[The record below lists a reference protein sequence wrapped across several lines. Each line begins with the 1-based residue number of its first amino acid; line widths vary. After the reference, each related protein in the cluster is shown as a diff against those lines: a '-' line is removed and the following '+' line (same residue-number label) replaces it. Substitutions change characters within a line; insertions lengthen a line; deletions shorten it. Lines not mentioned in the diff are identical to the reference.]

1 MAMNGNEG
9 GSAYPPNPDVKSG
22 SCLIAG
28 FQPLTVVHP
37 TYWNAYKTESGA
49 TFSID
54 MVRLKLSFIN
64 GKGEWLSTHAQTFD
78 CDSMSAWTSKIRP
91 GGWYELW
98 SFDLGD
104 SSVALGIGFMEPSC
118 KVNMNRGFI
127 EFNPN
132 KVAGD
137 KRFWRLLEK
146 LAPCVSH
153 ARLKRFDLA
162 YDLPTS
168 RLDCRLSKDRRMY
181 KSVISNGITEYL
193 GVKNTPG
200 YVKVY
205 DKAAEMHLSGV
216 LTRIEL
222 TCDGEW
228 DAGQV
233 VAHWPQ
239 VHAWHSD
246 ESTRDWVRVVG
257 IMLAEKAERGEK
269 DTGRTHKDAAQMRR
283 DAEREIK
290 ELDKRKECLRQEVEE
305 MEVAT
310 PSLSEG
316 VRTLWKARSD
326 GSREEGLGSAIEG
339 LRGRISD
346 LSSQIA
352 DCNGR
357 AEGIERGLPALRAR
371 YRELAERF
379 NDTRSRVE
387 QALGRLREVPNTL
400 SELAQDIARKLGK
413 PLFDPDSLDYQTREV
428 TRVAKALDRDRPH
441 VPQQRGHGAR

>member
-28 FQPLTVVHP
+28 FQPLTVFCP
-37 TYWNAYKTESGA
+37 SYWNAYKAESGA

-78 CDSMSAWTSKIRP
+78 CDSMSAWTSKVRP

-137 KRFWRLLEK
+137 KRFHGLLK
-146 LAPCVSH
+146 TLGTCVSK

-162 YDLPTS
+162 YDIPVS
-168 RLDCRLSKDRRMY
+168 RYDCRLSKDRRMY

-193 GVKNTPG
+193 GVKNTPA

-205 DKAAEMHLSGV
+205 DKAAELHLDTDKV
-216 LTRIEL
+216 QLTRIEM

-228 DAGQV
+228 TAEQLEE
-233 VAHWPQ
+233 HWPQ
-239 VHAWHSD
+239 VHAWHS
-246 ESTRDWVRVVG
+246 ESGTKDYIRVIG
-257 IMLAEKAERGEK
+257 IMLAEKAERNE
-269 DTGRTHKDAAQMRR
+269 DVETLINMLGRTSRPKVREYLRTPCVKLPDGAA
-283 DAEREIK
+283 
-290 ELDKRKECLRQEVEE
+290 
-305 MEVAT
+305 
-310 PSLSEG
+310 
-316 VRTLWKARSD
+316 
-326 GSREEGLGSAIEG
+326 
-339 LRGRISD
+339 
-346 LSSQIA
+346 
-352 DCNGR
+352 
-357 AEGIERGLPALRAR
+357 ALL
-371 YRELAERF
+371 LAE
-379 NDTRSRVE
+379 
-387 QALGRLREVPNTL
+387 
-400 SELAQDIARKLGK
+400 
-413 PLFDPDSLDYQTREV
+413 
-428 TRVAKALDRDRPH
+428 AKSWC
-441 VPQQRGHGAR
+441 GAVVGSM